1 MSKAVKKSTISAVRA
16 EPKNRPIITL
26 TARATDRFPLKGGD
40 E

>member
-1 MSKAVKKSTISAVRA
+1 MSKTVKKVTTSAVPA